1 MYTDRQVRFSKFCFL
16 PLLPRTLDC
25 LFFFPSTKC
34 LHLLLGLWLGVSPR
48 KSHESIAFEVSL
60 VVVHRWAFYRVNPV
74 PLCFPFLL
82 IILTK
87 VYFTCGGERQDK
99 RERKKNMFNHKQIKI
114 IKVQLDR
121 MLINISKQVI
131 KQVKMLSTFGSL
143 QLSSETKVV
152 YQI

>member
-1 MYTDRQVRFSKFCFL
+1 
-16 PLLPRTLDC
+16 
-25 LFFFPSTKC
+25 
-34 LHLLLGLWLGVSPR
+34 
-48 KSHESIAFEVSL
+48 
-60 VVVHRWAFYRVNPV
+60 
-74 PLCFPFLL
+74 
-82 IILTK
+82 
-87 VYFTCGGERQDK
+87 
-99 RERKKNMFNHKQIKI
+99 MFNHKQIKI